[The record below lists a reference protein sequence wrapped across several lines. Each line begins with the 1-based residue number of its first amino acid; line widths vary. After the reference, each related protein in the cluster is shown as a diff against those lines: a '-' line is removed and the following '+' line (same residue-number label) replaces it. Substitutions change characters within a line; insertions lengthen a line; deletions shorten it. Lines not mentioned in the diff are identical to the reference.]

1 MPGTLKRIATDW
13 HLWIPAAVLVAGI
26 VLLMVVR

>member
-1 MPGTLKRIATDW
+1 MRGTFQRIATDS
-13 HLWIPAAVLVAGI
+13 HLWIPAAVLIAGI